1 MSDISKARLKRQANQ
16 SRSQAVQALLELSE
30 AYRQAASELERGEL
44 TRSPL
49 DLLSESIEL
58 LKPLEQYRDDEALM
72 L

>member
-1 MSDISKARLKRQANQ
+1 MSDISKARLKRQAKQ
-16 SRSQAVQALLELSE
+16 SRAQAVQALTELSKV
-30 AYRQAASELERGEL
+30 YQLAATELEAGTL

-49 DLLSESIEL
+49 ELLTEAVEL